1 MLISGR
7 RDNVVT
13 PAMSEEL
20 LTQAAKR
27 NASVIRDDGFAPP
40 FMDTNPFN
48 HQRRMEIIEQF
59 LLRQKPD

>member
-13 PAMSEEL
+13 PAMSKEL

-27 NASVIRDDGFAPP
+27 NASVISDDGFAH
-40 FMDTNPFN
+40 PFN
-48 HQRRMEIIEQF
+48 HQQRMKIIEQF
-59 LLRQKPD
+59 LLRQETD